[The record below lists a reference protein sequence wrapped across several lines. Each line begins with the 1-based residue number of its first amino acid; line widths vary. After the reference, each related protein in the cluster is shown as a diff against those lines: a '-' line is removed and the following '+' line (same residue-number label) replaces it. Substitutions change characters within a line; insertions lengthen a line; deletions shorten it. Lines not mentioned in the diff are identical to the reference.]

1 MGMLCRG
8 SSDCVC
14 DPTGEAHEVLMLL
27 CSRRGCGQSCSVHLP
42 LPRGQDKQ
50 LLHGHTLQGWEV
62 VRKEQGKPSP
72 VENALGSL
80 ILTWMGRGCSDGFVA
95 SPFYPKYC
103 ETERILI
110 GFETS
115 GLRLG
120 KSDFFSLL
128 DSSLPHDVPQLYLI
142 EACFCVAASTD
153 TFSSFQNKRSKLF

>member
-1 MGMLCRG
+1 MFILVFFLNHLSQSTLPALCHCLVGTLCRS

-14 DPTGEAHEVLMLL
+14 DPAGEAHEALMLL

-42 LPRGQDKQ
+42 LPQGQDKQ
-50 LLHGHTLQGWEV
+50 LLHGHTSQGREV
-62 VRKEQGKPSP
+62 VWKEQEKPSP

-80 ILTWMGRGCSDGFVA
+80 ILTWMGRGCSGGFVA

-110 GFETS
+110 GFETN

-120 KSDFFSLL
+120 KSDFL
-128 DSSLPHDVPQLYLI
+128 
-142 EACFCVAASTD
+142 AS
-153 TFSSFQNKRSKLF
+153 

>member
-14 DPTGEAHEVLMLL
+14 DPAGEAHEVLMLL

-42 LPRGQDKQ
+42 LPRGHDKQ
-50 LLHGHTLQGWEV
+50 LIHGHTSQGWEV

-80 ILTWMGRGCSDGFVA
+80 ILTWMGRGCGRGFVA

-103 ETERILI
+103 ETERSLI
-110 GFETS
+110 GFETN
-115 GLRLG
+115 GLKLG
-120 KSDFFSLL
+120 KSDFL
-128 DSSLPHDVPQLYLI
+128 
-142 EACFCVAASTD
+142 AS
-153 TFSSFQNKRSKLF
+153 